1 MAAFESQTGT
11 FHSASAHMDLMAERA
26 VSRSTQGNY
35 TAKSLAQL
43 KNTKGM

>member
-1 MAAFESQTGT
+1 MADFESQTGT
-11 FHSASAHMDLMAERA
+11 FHAASTHMDLVAERV

-43 KNTKGM
+43 KSTKGM